1 MTYKEIIDKN
11 IKEFDEKFPFLNQ
24 VKFKSFFGQNYD
36 EVKTLN
42 NIYTNLGDKIKYEYK
57 QFLISF
63 LEEENKRLDDIH
75 KQFPENETVL
85 EDIFKNTENM
95 NRVYARV
102 GYRKALNDQIAH
114 NKEIISYLK
123 EM

>member
-1 MTYKEIIDKN
+1 MNYKEIIDRNNKN
-11 IKEFDEKFPFLNQ
+11 FIDIVETEIAYVDGACYENEERNKRCIEF
-24 VKFKSFFGQNYD
+24 
-36 EVKTLN
+36 N
-42 NIYTNLGDKIKYEYK
+42 NK
-57 QFLISF
+57 QLISF